1 MAGTIRRIGIVGG
14 GAWGTALAAAARRAG
29 RAVTMW
35 AREPDVVEAIN
46 RRHENT
52 VFLPGITL
60 DPDIRATDD
69 LARAA
74 DADAV
79 LLVTPAQH
87 TRSVCRDLAP
97 HLQPGAP
104 VVICIKGIESGTSA
118 LMSEVVAATLAQ
130 ARVAVLSG
138 PTFAADVARDL
149 PTAATMAAA
158 DMALAEQ
165 LAGMIGSINF
175 RLYYADD
182 VVGAQ
187 VGGAVKNVI
196 AIACGV
202 AKGRSYGDNTGAAL
216 ITRGLAEMA
225 RLAAALGA
233 RRETLMGLS
242 GLGDLVLTC
251 GHEQSRNFTLG
262 IALGR
267 GAALDDYLS
276 GQVSVAEGVAS
287 AAAIVALAARHG
299 VEMPIVSAV
308 DAVLNRGADID
319 RTIAGLLARPF
330 TREAG

>member
-1 MAGTIRRIGIVGG
+1 MAIERVGVVGG

-29 RAVTMW
+29 RAVTVW
-35 AREPDVVEAIN
+35 AREPEVVEAID
-46 RRHENT
+46 RDHENS
-52 VFLPGITL
+52 VFLPGIPL
-60 DPDIRATDD
+60 DPEIRATAD

-87 TRSVCRDLAP
+87 TRGVCRDLAP
-97 HLQPGAP
+97 HLRAGAP
-104 VVICIKGIESGTSA
+104 VVVCAKGIESGGSA
-118 LMSEVVAATLAQ
+118 LMSEVVAETLAQ

-138 PTFAADVARDL
+138 PTFAAEVARGL
-149 PTAATMAAA
+149 PTAATVAAA

-165 LAGMIGSINF
+165 LARAIGSTNF
-175 RLYYADD
+175 RLYHTGD
-182 VVGAQ
+182 VIGAQ

-202 AKGRSYGDNTGAAL
+202 AKGRGYGDNTSAAL

-225 RLAAALGA
+225 RLGVALGA

-242 GLGDLVLTC
+242 GVGDLVLTC

-262 IALGR
+262 RALGR

-287 AAAIVALAARHG
+287 AAAIVALAGRHG

-319 RTIAGLLARPF
+319 QTIAGLLARPF
-330 TREAG
+330 IPEAG

>member
-1 MAGTIRRIGIVGG
+1 MAIERVGVVGG

-29 RAVTMW
+29 RAVTLW
-35 AREPDVVEAIN
+35 AREPEVVEAID
-46 RRHENT
+46 RDHENSI
-52 VFLPGITL
+52 FLPGIPL
-60 DPDIRATDD
+60 DPEIRATAD
-69 LARAA
+69 LALAA

-87 TRSVCRDLAP
+87 TRGVCRDLAP
-97 HLQPGAP
+97 PLRPGAP
-104 VVICIKGIESGTSA
+104 VIVCAKGIESGSLA
-118 LMSEVVAATLAQ
+118 LMSEVVADAVAQ

-149 PTAATMAAA
+149 PTAATVAAA

-165 LAGMIGSINF
+165 LAGTIGSINF

-182 VVGAQ
+182 VIGAQ

-202 AKGRSYGDNTGAAL
+202 ARGRGYGHNTSAAL

-225 RLAAALGA
+225 RLGAALGA

-242 GLGDLVLTC
+242 GVGDLVLTC
-251 GHEQSRNFTLG
+251 SHEQSRNFTLG

-267 GAALDDYLS
+267 GAALDDYLA
-276 GQVSVAEGVAS
+276 GQVSVAEGVTS

-308 DAVLNRGADID
+308 DEVLNRGADSD
-319 RTIAGLLARPF
+319 RAIAGLLARPF
-330 TREAG
+330 TPEAG